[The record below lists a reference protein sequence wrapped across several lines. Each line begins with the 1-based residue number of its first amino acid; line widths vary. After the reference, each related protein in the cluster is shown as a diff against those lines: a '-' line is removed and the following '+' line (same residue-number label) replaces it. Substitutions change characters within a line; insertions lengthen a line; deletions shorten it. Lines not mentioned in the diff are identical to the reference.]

1 MINIDAFI
9 WFMLVFIFIYMAV
22 VIQCKITL
30 NTQIWTEIIFGDMNV
45 IQCYLMLSITTA
57 E

>member
-9 WFMLVFIFIYMAV
+9 WFMLVFIFLHMAV

-30 NTQIWTEIIFGDMNV
+30 NTQIWTEI
-45 IQCYLMLSITTA
+45 
-57 E
+57 